1 MYCTEDQNLNIKHIH
16 IYQYGLEKK
25 QKLFSIPNSQRIL
38 HWNFVKMM
46 IYEQIFEHI
55 KIYRDKNAISNG
67 KVGKISIM
75 SNNSMIFKLN
85 NKEDFPNV
93 RK

>member
-1 MYCTEDQNLNIKHIH
+1 MKI
-16 IYQYGLEKK
+16 
-25 QKLFSIPNSQRIL
+25 FSN
-38 HWNFVKMM
+38 WAGCA
-46 IYEQIFEHI
+46 EHI
-55 KIYRDKNAISNG
+55 KIYRDKNAVSNG